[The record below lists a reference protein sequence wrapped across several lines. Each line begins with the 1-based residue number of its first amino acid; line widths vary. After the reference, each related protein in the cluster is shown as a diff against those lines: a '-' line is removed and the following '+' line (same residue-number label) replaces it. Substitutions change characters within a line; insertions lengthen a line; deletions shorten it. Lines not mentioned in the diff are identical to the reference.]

1 MEVASI
7 TAGLCGGVR
16 RVEGRGPSG
25 DLVAGARCQAAN
37 VSAAGRVGAS
47 CSRGSLVSF
56 FRNLMSNQQNTIN
69 PL

>member
-1 MEVASI
+1 M
-7 TAGLCGGVR
+7 
-16 RVEGRGPSG
+16 EGRGPSG
-25 DLVAGARCQAAN
+25 DLVAGARCQAAD
-37 VSAAGRVGAS
+37 VSAAGAGRVGAS